1 MEIIIA
7 IIIIYG
13 IFAIIGAFFSWV
25 GKINEKRK
33 EDIRNQVIEN
43 FQKNFDIKSEIEK
56 YKNKLKKID
65 FQKAPTAVEN
75 YINKYAE
82 EKNVKTIGEF
92 GKFLSRCPS
101 CEDGKLIGRKGPH
114 GSFIGCSKFP
124 KCRYTENVKTAKK
137 EYKKDIEEQLIKD
150 IKKAYT

>member
-25 GKINEKRK
+25 GKI
-33 EDIRNQVIEN
+33 
-43 FQKNFDIKSEIEK
+43 
-56 YKNKLKKID
+56 
-65 FQKAPTAVEN
+65 
-75 YINKYAE
+75 
-82 EKNVKTIGEF
+82 NVKTIGEF